1 MSEYSIGGVEDSDN
15 QIVIGVKL
23 NNNYRYFVLVLKLE
37 EGYAISIANKD
48 GEPLD
53 HYINFTTTN
62 IQQTVLDLC
71 RDYDRFWYP
80 ELTISNENQVC

>member
-1 MSEYSIGGVEDSDN
+1 MSEYSIGGVEDGDN
-15 QIVIGVKL
+15 QIIIGVKF
-23 NNNYRYFVLVLKLE
+23 NNTYRYFVLVLKLE
-37 EGYAISIANKD
+37 KGYSISIVSKN

-53 HYINFTTTN
+53 HYVNFTTTN

-80 ELTISNENQVC
+80 EFNTANEDSVS